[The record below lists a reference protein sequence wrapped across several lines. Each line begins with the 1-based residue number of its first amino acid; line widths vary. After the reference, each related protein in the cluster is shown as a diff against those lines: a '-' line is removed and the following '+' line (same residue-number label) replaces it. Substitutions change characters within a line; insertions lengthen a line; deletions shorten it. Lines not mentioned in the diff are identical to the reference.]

1 MWIMAPN
8 LQITLSDALKK
19 YFKTQDKIKSAY
31 LAQIF
36 NGLKNKPPHP
46 IIGIEVSDEFDR
58 IQKECGNIINKFLQN
73 DEFIDCIPLGED
85 EISEYMKKQMEPFYK
100 K

>member
-1 MWIMAPN
+1 MNPWGSHI
-8 LQITLSDALKK
+8 ITDPLLSSS
-19 YFKTQDKIKSAY
+19 KTTTIHH
-31 LAQIF
+31 
-36 NGLKNKPPHP
+36 GT
-46 IIGIEVSDEFDR
+46 EFDR